1 MPANGRAHWVDQ
13 PRAVEL
19 CLRVFRAEPG
29 QVAGRR
35 TWRAGGGGT
44 LHRQRR
50 GAATGPGRSTH
61 RHPAK
66 PACRPEPR
74 AHPAATLKLLRL
86 SAELPEPRRQRKP
99 SMSTPKTALIIGDS
113 RGLGLG
119 LVKQLLKDGWDV
131 TATVRDPNKADALKA
146 AGPVQ
151 IEKLDMD
158 DQQAVIALSQQ
169 LKGEVFDLLFV
180 NAGVKGP
187 DVQTPGGGATLAE
200 VGQLFFTNAVAPINL
215 AQRFVGQIRDGS
227 GVLAFMSSVLGS
239 VTIPDGS
246 DLTLY
251 KASKAALNSM
261 TNSFITQ
268 LGEQKMTVLSLH
280 PGWVKTDMGGENA
293 HIDVETSV
301 RGLVDQVNAYT
312 GKGGHHFVDY
322 RGNTIAW

>member
-1 MPANGRAHWVDQ
+1 
-13 PRAVEL
+13 
-19 CLRVFRAEPG
+19 
-29 QVAGRR
+29 
-35 TWRAGGGGT
+35 
-44 LHRQRR
+44 
-50 GAATGPGRSTH
+50 
-61 RHPAK
+61 
-66 PACRPEPR
+66 
-74 AHPAATLKLLRL
+74 
-86 SAELPEPRRQRKP
+86 
-99 SMSTPKTALIIGDS
+99 MSTPKTALIIGAS

-119 LVKQLLKDGWDV
+119 LVKQLLQDGWDV
-131 TATVRDPNKADALKA
+131 TATVRDPSKADALKA
-146 AGPVQ
+146 VGPVR

-158 DQQAVIALSQQ
+158 DQQAVIALSQR
-169 LKGEVFDLLFV
+169 LKDRTFDLLFV

-187 DVQTPGGGATLAE
+187 ANQEPGRATLAE

-215 AQRFVGQIRDGS
+215 AQRFVGQIRKDS

-246 DLTLY
+246 DLALY

-268 LGEQKMTVLSLH
+268 LGDQKLTVLSLH

-293 HIDVETSV
+293 HIDVDTSV

-322 RGNTIAW
+322 KGDTIAW